1 MSLFM
6 SCLSITKDE
15 RREKVV
21 KLYTIDCFNCNRL
34 EDKLKE
40 NNITYEICKD
50 RNIMVNLGL
59 THMPVLQINDN
70 TFLNFKEAMKW
81 INNQKEAM

>member
-1 MSLFM
+1 MG
-6 SCLSITKDE
+6 CLSITKDE
-15 RREKVV
+15 RGNKVI

-40 NNITYEICKD
+40 NNITYEICND

-59 THMPVLQINDN
+59 THMPVLQIDDN

>member
-1 MSLFM
+1 MD
-6 SCLSITKDE
+6 CLSITKDE
-15 RREKVV
+15 RRESVI

-40 NNITYEICKD
+40 NNITYEICND

-59 THMPVLQINDN
+59 THMPVLQIDDN